1 MKATIIAVGTE
12 LLMGKTVNTNSTYLS
27 KELNDLGI
35 DVLYHKVVGDN
46 PKRLEE
52 TLLQSMKETD
62 LIITTGGLG
71 PTQDD
76 LTKEIIARAFGKTLH
91 MNEEVLED
99 LKAFFKK
106 IDREMTDNNVRQA
119 YFPEGAR
126 VIPNEKG
133 TAPGFMLENEKNIC
147 ISLPGPPREM
157 KAMYRA
163 QIKDILSSFS
173 QDIIISQY
181 VNLFGI
187 GESSAEDMV
196 KDLISEQSD
205 PSIAIYAGNGVISFR
220 LTTKAK
226 SEEDGYNIIKPVKEE
241 MASRFGSLVFS
252 YDSTDFVKVF
262 VEELMEKKLTISTAE
277 SCTGGLIAKM
287 ITDVSGASSVFE
299 RGYVTYS
306 NNAKADEL
314 NVSEKTLEKFGAVS
328 EETALEMVQGLYNKT
343 KSNICISVTG
353 IAGPD
358 GGSKEKP
365 VGLVYVGYGI
375 DGDFSVK
382 KLNLNGDRERIRRI
396 TAFSSLDLIRKRI

>member
-52 TLLQSMKETD
+52 LLLQSMKETD

-76 LTKEIIARAFGKTLH
+76 LTKEVIGKAFGKTLH
-91 MNEEVLED
+91 MNERVLQD

-119 YFPEGAR
+119 YFPESAR
-126 VIPNEKG
+126 VIPNDKG
-133 TAPGFMLENEKNIC
+133 TAPGFILENENNIC

-157 KAMYRA
+157 KAMYQA
-163 QIKDILSSFS
+163 EIKNILSSYS
-173 QDIIISQY
+173 QDTIVSQY

-226 SEEDGYNIIKPVKEE
+226 SEEEGYEIIKPIKDE
-241 MASRFGSLVFS
+241 MAKRFGQLVFS

-262 VEELMEKKLTISTAE
+262 VENLIKKNLTISTAE

-287 ITDVSGASSVFE
+287 ITDVSGASSIFE
-299 RGYVTYS
+299 RGYITYS
-306 NNAKADEL
+306 NTAKADEL
-314 NVSEKTLEKFGAVS
+314 NVSEETLKKYGAVS
-328 EETALEMVQGLYNKT
+328 EETALEMVEGLYNKT

-353 IAGPD
+353 IAGPN

-365 VGLVYVGYGI
+365 VGLVYVGYAV
-375 DGDFSVK
+375 DGDFKVK
-382 KLNLNGDRERIRRI
+382 KLNLTGDRERIRRL
-396 TAFSSLDLIRKRI
+396 TAFSSLDLIRKRM